1 MSDDLS
7 PLKEVE
13 LSPTVPRRRG
23 RPPKSLVES
32 KKKPG
37 KVGRPAGDAQRI
49 QEFKARLLS
58 SSGTKIIDTVIRK
71 ALDDDDKD
79 QIAALKMCMDRLLP
93 TSLFEK
99 DAKGQRNAVTINIT
113 GLGETK
119 IEAVE
124 EIDTVTESSYCEA
137 EIVDYTEVDNES

>member
-1 MSDDLS
+1 MSSDLKDVS
-7 PLKEVE
+7 
-13 LSPTVPRRRG
+13 TVVAIAPQTRRRG

-32 KKKPG
+32 QKKPG
-37 KVGRPAGDAQRI
+37 KVGRPAGDAARI

-71 ALDDDDKD
+71 ALDDEDKD

-119 IEAVE
+119 VEAVQD
-124 EIDTVTESSYCEA
+124 IEA
-137 EIVDYTEVDNES
+137 EIVDYEEIDNES

>member
-1 MSDDLS
+1 MSDI
-7 PLKEVE
+7 KEDVS
-13 LSPTVPRRRG
+13 LDVVSTNVVALAPQTRRRG

-37 KVGRPAGDAQRI
+37 KVGRPAGDAARI

-71 ALDDDDKD
+71 ALDDNDKD

-113 GLGETK
+113 GIGETK

-124 EIDTVTESSYCEA
+124 EVEA
-137 EIVDYTEVDNES
+137 EIVDYQDVDDES